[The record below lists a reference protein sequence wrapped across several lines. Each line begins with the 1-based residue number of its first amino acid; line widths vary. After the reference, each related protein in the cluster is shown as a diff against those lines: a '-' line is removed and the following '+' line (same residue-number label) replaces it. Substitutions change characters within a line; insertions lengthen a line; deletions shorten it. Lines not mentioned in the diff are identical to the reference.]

1 MKRIFFKEAK
11 FKSWMTA
18 IIAVSFA
25 LIFIGLLGSFELFGL
40 QYYKFCRI
48 VFAGGALLQAAFL
61 SRIFWFKNYV
71 EWNKRNISIK
81 LNNFLMETIAFEKI
95 STVVVDDAAKT
106 LKILLNSGRE
116 KVFKTD
122 NIIQNDLKILVTILK
137 RLK

>member
-11 FKSWMTA
+11 FKSWTTVIVLLCLTL
-18 IIAVSFA
+18 IIVGCFRN
-25 LIFIGLLGSFELFGL
+25 FEMFGL
-40 QYYKFCRI
+40 QNYNITRF
-48 VFAGGALLQAAFL
+48 FWPAGGLIQFTFTT
-61 SRIFWFKNYV
+61 RIFWFKNYV